1 MFEEWLMQTIIV
13 WFDADM
19 DKDELLKYENPL
31 PVDLYKHFKKRY
43 NKIKPRESPQEPS
56 SSFCQNT

>member
-13 WFDADM
+13 WFDTDM

-43 NKIKPRESPQEPS
+43 NKIKPQA
-56 SSFCQNT
+56 